1 MTIKSL
7 LITGALAVA
16 SLSIA
21 SAKSYDI
28 VLSAPTQVANVQL
41 KAGEYSLKLEGN
53 NAVFTAVESGKSFT
67 APAKVTAGTQ
77 KFDQTAVGTDRKAD
91 VDHIQ
96 SIELGGTKTTIE
108 FNQSE

>member
-28 VLSAPTQVANVQL
+28 VLSAPEQVANVQL

-53 NAVFTAVESGKSFT
+53 NAVFTDANNGKRFT
-67 APAKVTAGTQ
+67 APAKVTAGDQ
-77 KFDQTAVGTDRKAD
+77 KFDQTAVDSNKKAD

-96 SIELGGTKTTIE
+96 SIELGGTKTKLE
-108 FNQSE
+108 FNESE